1 MINVRSR
8 WFLAYKLFAVR
19 WPRDVRSTLS
29 FLSILGIALGTSLL
43 IAILSVF
50 NGFYAEV
57 QSMLLSE
64 DPHVRITA
72 IGKPHVVPE
81 SAQVEWLQ
89 QQLNVDHIS
98 LRIEGKAILMGQEG
112 SRGEAKLLTVM
123 AESQIYEG
131 RSSARSIDG
140 QEGAEDEGHDSLD
153 TPNTYD
159 LSERVLYGDSDLS
172 VKDGRPG
179 VLISL
184 NQANQQGWSIDDPI
198 GLLSAPRLQQALT
211 SVRPTRPLI
220 ANIRGFTASHP
231 ITGEPTATL
240 DMGLARRLLRVPV
253 GGTSLDIRLQDFND
267 AGDFLIRMDASG
279 VWPSDQWRLQ
289 TWYDQQKS
297 LYDVMQLEKRGATL
311 ILFMIVLVA
320 LLNIVG
326 SLTMMVIQKRKEI
339 AILRTMGLS
348 KRELRSLF
356 WLHGVW
362 LGLVGAG
369 FGTLLGMGLVWLQG
383 EFGLLRLS
391 TDFLLDA
398 YPVQLQGGD
407 VLTVLLGTTLCCVAA
422 TILPSRRA
430 MNQEPIQAL
439 HSL

>member
-1 MINVRSR
+1 MLRFRSK

-50 NGFYAEV
+50 NGFYEEV
-57 QSMLLSE
+57 QTMLLSE
-64 DPHVRITA
+64 DPHIRVTA
-72 IGKPHVVPE
+72 VGAPQMVPTE
-81 SAQVEWLQ
+81 AQLAWLEENEQ
-89 QQLNVDHIS
+89 SSQLL
-98 LRIEGKAILMGQEG
+98 LRVEGKAILIGEQG
-112 SRGEAKLLTVM
+112 SRGEPKLLTVF
-123 AESQIYEG
+123 AESELFSTQSAEG
-131 RSSARSIDG
+131 MKEFSD
-140 QEGAEDEGHDSLD
+140 DSKAPD
-153 TPNTYD
+153 RTD
-159 LSERVLYGDSDLS
+159 RVLYGDSDVS
-172 VKDGRPG
+172 IRDGRPG

-184 NQANQQGWSIDDPI
+184 NQANQQGWSIGDPI
-198 GLLSAPRLQQALT
+198 GLISAPRLQQALT
-211 SVRPTRPLI
+211 SVRPTRPLMVDV
-220 ANIRGFTASHP
+220 RGFTASHP
-231 ITGEPTATL
+231 ITGEPTVTL

-253 GGTSLDIRLQDFND
+253 GGTSLDIRLHDYRDADSFVND
-267 AGDFLIRMDASG
+267 MAESG
-279 VWPSDQWRLQ
+279 VWPSDTWRLQ

-297 LYDVMQLEKRGATL
+297 LYDVMQLEKRGATI

-339 AILRTMGLS
+339 AILRTMGLTAE
-348 KRELRSLF
+348 ELRSLF
-356 WLHGVW
+356 WLHGVSM
-362 LGLVGAG
+362 GIVGAG
-369 FGTLLGMGLVWLQG
+369 IGTLLGIGLVWLQG

-398 YPVQLQGGD
+398 YPVKLQWGD
-407 VLTVLLGTTLCCVAA
+407 VLTVLFGTTLLCMIA

-430 MNQEPIQAL
+430 MNQNPIQAL

>member
-1 MINVRSR
+1 MLRFRSK

-50 NGFYAEV
+50 NGFYEEV
-57 QSMLLSE
+57 QTMLLSE
-64 DPHVRITA
+64 DPHVRVTA
-72 IGKPHVVPE
+72 VGAPQMVPTE
-81 SAQVEWLQ
+81 DQLAWLLENEQ
-89 QQLNVDHIS
+89 SSQLL
-98 LRIEGKAILMGQEG
+98 LRVEGKAILMGEQG
-112 SRGEAKLLTVM
+112 SRGEPKLLTVF
-123 AESQIYEG
+123 AESELYLSQSEEG
-131 RSSARSIDG
+131 VKEFSD
-140 QEGAEDEGHDSLD
+140 DSKAPD
-153 TPNTYD
+153 RTD
-159 LSERVLYGDSDLS
+159 RVLYGDSDVS
-172 VKDGRPG
+172 IRDGKPG

-184 NQANQQGWSIDDPI
+184 NQANQQGWSIGDPI
-198 GLLSAPRLQQALT
+198 GLISAPRLQQALT
-211 SVRPTRPLI
+211 TVRPTRPLMVDV
-220 ANIRGFTASHP
+220 RGFTASHP

-253 GGTSLDIRLQDFND
+253 GGTSLDIRLHDYRD
-267 AGDFLIRMDASG
+267 ADSFVKDMAESG
-279 VWPSDQWRLQ
+279 AWPSDTWRLQ

-297 LYDVMQLEKRGATL
+297 LYDVMQLEKRGATI

-339 AILRTMGLS
+339 AILRTMGLTTE
-348 KRELRSLF
+348 ELRSLF
-356 WLHGVW
+356 WLHGISM
-362 LGLVGAG
+362 GIVGAG
-369 FGTLLGMGLVWLQG
+369 IGTLLGVGLVWLQG

-398 YPVQLQGGD
+398 YPVKLQWGD
-407 VLTVLLGTTLCCVAA
+407 VFTVLFGTTLLCMAA

-430 MNQEPIQAL
+430 MNQKPIQAL

>member
-1 MINVRSR
+1 MLRFRSK

-50 NGFYAEV
+50 NGFYEEV
-57 QSMLLSE
+57 QTMLLSE
-64 DPHVRITA
+64 DPHVRVTA
-72 IGKPHVVPE
+72 VGAPQMVPTE
-81 SAQVEWLQ
+81 DQLAWLLENEQ
-89 QQLNVDHIS
+89 SSQLL
-98 LRIEGKAILMGQEG
+98 LRVEGKAILMGEQG
-112 SRGEAKLLTVM
+112 SRGEPKLLTVF
-123 AESQIYEG
+123 AESELYLSQSEEG
-131 RSSARSIDG
+131 VKEFSD
-140 QEGAEDEGHDSLD
+140 DSKAPD
-153 TPNTYD
+153 RTD
-159 LSERVLYGDSDLS
+159 RVLYGDSDVS
-172 VKDGRPG
+172 IRDGKPG

-184 NQANQQGWSIDDPI
+184 NQANQQGWSIGDPI
-198 GLLSAPRLQQALT
+198 GLISAPRLQQALT
-211 SVRPTRPLI
+211 SVRPTRPLMVDV
-220 ANIRGFTASHP
+220 RGFTASHP

-253 GGTSLDIRLQDFND
+253 GGTSLDIRLHDYRD
-267 AGDFLIRMDASG
+267 ADSFVKNMAESG
-279 VWPSDQWRLQ
+279 AWPSDTWRLQ

-297 LYDVMQLEKRGATL
+297 LYDVMQLEKRGATI

-339 AILRTMGLS
+339 AILRTMGLTTE
-348 KRELRSLF
+348 ELRSLF
-356 WLHGVW
+356 WLHGISM
-362 LGLVGAG
+362 GIVGAG
-369 FGTLLGMGLVWLQG
+369 IGTLLGVGLVWLQG

-398 YPVQLQGGD
+398 YPVKLQWGD
-407 VLTVLLGTTLCCVAA
+407 VFTVLFGTTLLCMAA

-430 MNQEPIQAL
+430 MNQKPIQAL

>member
-1 MINVRSR
+1 MINAWSR

-64 DPHVRITA
+64 DPHVRVTA
-72 IGKPHVVPE
+72 VGAPHVVPE
-81 SAQVEWLQ
+81 EAQIDWLLQ
-89 QQLNVDHIS
+89 QANVEQIVE
-98 LRIEGKAILMGQEG
+98 RVEGKAILMGQQG
-112 SRGEAKLLTVM
+112 SRGAAKLLTVV
-123 AESQIYEG
+123 AESPIYG
-131 RSSARSIDG
+131 GTSSTSSTAAR
-140 QEGAEDEGHDSLD
+140 EGAMDEPD
-153 TPNTYD
+153 TPD

-172 VKDGRPG
+172 VIDGRPG
-179 VLISL
+179 VLVSL
-184 NQANQQGWSIDDPI
+184 NEANQQGWSIGDPI

-253 GGTSLDIRLQDFND
+253 GGTSLDIRLQDFNT
-267 AGDFLIRMDASG
+267 AGDFVSQMDASG

-362 LGLVGAG
+362 LGIVGAG

>member
-1 MINVRSR
+1 
-8 WFLAYKLFAVR
+8 
-19 WPRDVRSTLS
+19 LS

-64 DPHVRITA
+64 DPHVRISA

-89 QQLNVDHIS
+89 QQPNVDHIS
-98 LRIEGKAILMGQEG
+98 LRIEGKAILMGQER
-112 SRGEAKLLTVM
+112 SRGSAKLLTVM

-131 RSSARSIDG
+131 RSSARSLAA
-140 QEGAEDEGHDSLD
+140 QKGADDINHDTLD
-153 TPNTYD
+153 TPNAYD

-253 GGTSLDIRLQDFND
+253 GGTSLDIRLQDFNA
-267 AGDFLIRMDASG
+267 AGDFVSQMDASG

-297 LYDVMQLEKRGATL
+297 LYDVMQLEKRGA
-311 ILFMIVLVA
+311 
-320 LLNIVG
+320 
-326 SLTMMVIQKRKEI
+326 
-339 AILRTMGLS
+339 ILRTMGLS

-369 FGTLLGMGLVWLQG
+369 FGTILGMGLVWLQG

>member
-72 IGKPHVVPE
+72 VGTPHVVPDE
-81 SAQVEWLQ
+81 VQIDWLQ
-89 QQLNVDHIS
+89 QQSNVEQIVV
-98 LRIEGKAILMGQEG
+98 RVEGKAVLMGQQG

-123 AESQIYEG
+123 AESQIYGGTSSESAQAVKEG
-131 RSSARSIDG
+131 GDDKPTAR
-140 QEGAEDEGHDSLD
+140 E
-153 TPNTYD
+153 

-172 VKDGRPG
+172 VKEGRPG
-179 VLISL
+179 VLVSL
-184 NQANQQGWSIDDPI
+184 NQANQQGWSIGDPI

-253 GGTSLDIRLQDFND
+253 GGTSLDVRLQDFND
-267 AGDFLIRMDASG
+267 AGVFVSQMDASG
-279 VWPSDQWRLQ
+279 VWPSDHWRLQ

-326 SLTMMVIQKRKEI
+326 SLTMMVLQKRKEI

-362 LGLVGAG
+362 LGIVGAG

-398 YPVQLQGGD
+398 YPVQLQWGD

>member
-1 MINVRSR
+1 MLKAPSR

-50 NGFYAEV
+50 NGFYGEV

-72 IGKPHVVPE
+72 VGAPHVVPE
-81 SAQVEWLQ
+81 EAQIDWLEGQ
-89 QQLNVDHIS
+89 SNVDQIVI
-98 LRIEGKAILMGQEG
+98 RVEGKAVLMGQQG
-112 SRGEAKLLTVM
+112 SRGEAKLLTVI
-123 AESQIYEG
+123 AESELYSG
-131 RSSARSIDG
+131 RLKDG
-140 QEGAEDEGHDSLD
+140 AKTVEEGHGD
-153 TPNTYD
+153 TTGPSD
-159 LSERVLYGDSDLS
+159 QSKRVLYGVADLS

-184 NQANQQGWSIDDPI
+184 NQANQQGWTIGDPI
-198 GLLSAPRLQQALT
+198 GLISAPRLQQALT

-240 DMGLARRLLRVPV
+240 DMDLARRLLRVPV
-253 GGTSLDIRLQDFND
+253 GGTSLDVRLQDFND
-267 AGDFLIRMDASG
+267 AGAFVSQMNASG
-279 VWPSDQWRLQ
+279 NWPSDQWRTQ

-356 WLHGVW
+356 WVHGVW
-362 LGLVGAG
+362 LGIVGAG
-369 FGTLLGMGLVWLQG
+369 FGTLLGMGMVWLQA

-398 YPVQLQGGD
+398 YPVKLQWED
-407 VLTVLLGTTLCCVAA
+407 VLTVFIGTTLCCVAA

>member
-72 IGKPHVVPE
+72 VGTPHVVPE
-81 SAQVEWLQ
+81 ETQIDWLQ
-89 QQLNVDHIS
+89 QQANVEQIVE
-98 LRIEGKAILMGQEG
+98 RVEGKAILMGQQG

-123 AESQIYEG
+123 AESPIYG
-131 RSSARSIDG
+131 GTSSARSITA
-140 QEGAEDEGHDSLD
+140 QEGAEDGSD
-153 TPNTYD
+153 TPD

-179 VLISL
+179 VLVSL
-184 NQANQQGWSIDDPI
+184 NEANQQGWSIGDPI

-253 GGTSLDIRLQDFND
+253 GGTSLDIRLQDFNA
-267 AGDFLIRMDASG
+267 AGDFVSQMDASG

-362 LGLVGAG
+362 LGIVGAG